1 MHPWQG
7 IRRTL
12 HYSLEP
18 SHAPGISRARLR
30 WESDIGNSHPLRVIE
45 TRRGWLFSGWIY
57 IRWFRHR
64 YLKNTTS
71 MRSKLFSNAECV
83 WREHKMNIFPW
94 QRTRPA
100 PMDRDSRKDFIRNE
114 LSSLQRLKH
123 SILFNFEPTSKE
135 ASQMPPLT
143 WHCHCIVALSIAT
156 WRTWPH
162 GILLYCT
169 VLFIWLNVLVS
180 LQCHWCTYNDITTQS
195 LSWRCIIGT

>member
-1 MHPWQG
+1 MHPLHW

-12 HYSLEP
+12 HYSSEP

-100 PMDRDSRKDFIRNE
+100 PMDRDSRKHFIRNE

-135 ASQMPPLT
+135 PSQMPPLM
-143 WHCHCIVALSIAT
+143 S
-156 WRTWPH
+156 
-162 GILLYCT
+162 YCT
-169 VLFIWLNVLVS
+169 MSWWSSYLKFYAKKHRQSDWHSVINCTIRQYNV
-180 LQCHWCTYNDITTQS
+180 TT
-195 LSWRCIIGT
+195 LS